1 MHCIF
6 CPQDCKIPSPILQ
19 KTHATQLC
27 SNRKTTFPTQ
37 YSWAKKC
44 SLCSDWDCLRSGLGW
59 AEVWSMT
66 GQIRALF
73 KFFLH
78 SFFTA
83 AADIETQCEPGQ
95 SCQQVDWSV
104 TAPLALLH
112 LTCITGKPLP
122 PYILSTPSCVLSPS
136 SQAVKAWAVLVCSAV
151 AVYLSLLPRVWW
163 LILVDC
169 LCCYLFRFRY
179 LLNMLVTEWLDW
191 K

>member
-1 MHCIF
+1 MIKLYFMKFFIPPWLIEWVTIYPSWNACLYNPYLLEFRWLGFDNALHF
-6 CPQDCKIPSPILQ
+6 FVRKIPSQILH

-83 AADIETQCEPGQ
+83 AADIETQCERARAANKWIG
-95 SCQQVDWSV
+95 V
-104 TAPLALLH
+104 
-112 LTCITGKPLP
+112 
-122 PYILSTPSCVLSPS
+122 SPHRS
-136 SQAVKAWAVLVCSAV
+136 HFC
-151 AVYLSLLPRVWW
+151 
-163 LILVDC
+163 
-169 LCCYLFRFRY
+169 
-179 LLNMLVTEWLDW
+179 T
-191 K
+191 

>member
-1 MHCIF
+1 MIGVWQCIAF
-6 CPQDCKIPSPILQ
+6 FVRKITSPILQ
-19 KTHATQLC
+19 KTHATRLC

-122 PYILSTPSCVLSPS
+122 PYILSTSSCVLSPS

-163 LILVDC
+163 LI
-169 LCCYLFRFRY
+169 
-179 LLNMLVTEWLDW
+179 
-191 K
+191 